1 MKIVSWNVNGIVS
14 RKNGLMKLLKKMK
27 PDIFCAQEVKT
38 KYTLNFPGYDEYWF
52 LPENMPGYSGM
63 LILTKRMP
71 LSYTKGIGIKEFDAE
86 ARSITLE
93 FEDFIFVN
101 AYAPSYNTASVPERR
116 QYRHRWDE
124 AFCKYVSEL
133 PKPAII
139 CGDFNVVKAP
149 IDTYS
154 NKFTEDEALSY
165 HPESEFRENFE
176 RLFEAGFSDAFR
188 ILNPDKE
195 GIYSWWGP
203 KNKDRLENCG
213 SRLDYILVSDELL
226 NYIMSVEYH
235 SDIVGSDHC
244 PVSIVITPPI
254 LYPDQKSED
263 LVSRWQATDWTEIE
277 ILLFNM
283 QTELFEAAIHQDWNL
298 VSRLRRRIEASWPAR
313 ALAVCEVA
321 SRRSAA
327 GVDGV
332 RWITDEDKA
341 KAAHM
346 LSTQD
351 YQPLPYL
358 HMEITEPS
366 GRKQKLHILSAQDQA
381 MQMLLRYTLKPVAE
395 ATADKRP
402 FSARKGRSHL
412 DAHAYLQ
419 RDLESDNTLEWIVK
433 IDIEEFYGRI
443 IFKSF
448 LRYTD
453 KKSECIHPGHFNV
466 LSAAEITDCVFPRQG
481 GEKFRG

>member
-116 QYRHRWDE
+116 QYRHGWDD

-154 NKFTEDEALSY
+154 SKFTEDEALSY

-277 ILLFNM
+277 MLLFNM

-298 VSRLRRRIEASWPAR
+298 VSRLQRRIEASWPAR
-313 ALAVCEVA
+313 ALAVREVA

-341 KAAHM
+341 RCT
-346 LSTQD
+346 S
-351 YQPLPYL
+351 PV
-358 HMEITEPS
+358 S
-366 GRKQKLHILSAQDQA
+366 GS
-381 MQMLLRYTLKPVAE
+381 P
-395 ATADKRP
+395 
-402 FSARKGRSHL
+402 
-412 DAHAYLQ
+412 
-419 RDLESDNTLEWIVK
+419 
-433 IDIEEFYGRI
+433 
-443 IFKSF
+443 
-448 LRYTD
+448 
-453 KKSECIHPGHFNV
+453 
-466 LSAAEITDCVFPRQG
+466 
-481 GEKFRG
+481 